1 VSKHKN
7 LCPGCGAPVPH
18 HEPDQTFF
26 RCPYCHQEHDIEQS
40 RRAAEE
46 KSHKEAVEKK
56 ENSNTGLMVV
66 VSLLAVGIGAAI
78 FFTMKHDTPEHEH
91 DIDWDSAGD
100 PPVFA
105 DVNGDG
111 TEDFI
116 GTYWKP
122 EHGEKRVDHDIEI
135 GSFDGAAHTRIW
147 KSGPYGRNAQAK
159 GSTHFA
165 VAAGKVVITDYKA
178 VAHILDLANGKETK
192 TVKLP
197 DRARSLCPVPGGS
210 QIWIDVL
217 GDRSVMLD
225 VAKGTATPAP
235 RPAACVE
242 GNTRMSCASYRGKAT
257 CLSADLAP
265 AVPGM
270 RVDRALSDSGDL
282 VVLGT
287 TDGTTNATRS
297 TTVGYGFNKDGG
309 MQPSTTTTRVVPG
322 ALLPNVSGIDPASHQ
337 VKWQIILG
345 TGVATTSTILAIPSS
360 VAELTHGRL
369 YAQYELKN
377 SDWRLASIDA
387 KTGSVLWDVKVQ
399 GTKHGDEA
407 RSIVLSSSRAY
418 LAHGDWLD
426 IYDTKTG
433 TVLGDFG
440 R

>member
-1 VSKHKN
+1 H
-7 LCPGCGAPVPH
+7 
-18 HEPDQTFF
+18 
-26 RCPYCHQEHDIEQS
+26 EHDIEQS
-40 RRAAEE
+40 RRVKAEKAREEAAE
-46 KSHKEAVEKK
+46 KK
-56 ENSNTGLMVV
+56 ANSSVGLIMV
-66 VSLLAVGIGAAI
+66 AGILTLGAGGGAYVA
-78 FFTMKHDTPEHEH
+78 MHHDVAEHEH

-122 EHGEKRVDHDIEI
+122 EKGEKRTDHDIEL

-147 KSGPYGRNAQAK
+147 KSGPFGRNAQAK

-165 VAAGKVVITDYKA
+165 VTGGKVVLTDYKA
-178 VAHILDLANGKETK
+178 VAHILDLAKGKELT

-197 DRARSLCPVPGGS
+197 DRARALCPIPGGS
-210 QIWIDVL
+210 QMWIDVL

-225 VAKGTATPAP
+225 VAKGTVTPAP
-235 RPAACVE
+235 RPATCIDA
-242 GNTRMSCASYRGKAT
+242 NARLSCASYRGKAT
-257 CLSADLAP
+257 CLPADLAP
-265 AVPGM
+265 AVLGM
-270 RVDRALSDSGDL
+270 RVDRALADGGDL
-282 VVLGT
+282 VVFGT
-287 TDGTTNATRS
+287 TDGVSNATRS
-297 TTVGYGFNKDGG
+297 TTVGYGFSKDGG
-309 MQPSTTTTRVVPG
+309 MQPSTSTTRVVPG
-322 ALLPNVSGIDPASHQ
+322 QLLPNVSGVDPATRQ
-337 VKWQIILG
+337 VRWQIILG

-360 VAELTHGRL
+360 VAELTHGRV
-369 YAQYELKN
+369 YAQYELKS

-387 KTGSVLWDVKVQ
+387 KTGSVLWDIKVQ

-407 RSIVLSSSRAY
+407 RSIVLSTSRAY